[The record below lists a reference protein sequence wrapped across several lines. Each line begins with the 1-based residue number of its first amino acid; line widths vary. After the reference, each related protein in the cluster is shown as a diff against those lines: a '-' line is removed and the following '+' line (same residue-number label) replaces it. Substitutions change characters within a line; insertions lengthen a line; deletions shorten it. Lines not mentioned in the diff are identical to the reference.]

1 MPSDRIKNVNPPRL
15 FRTFLASILVISLG
29 ACAHYPHQGS
39 LALVGTW
46 KNSAGTTWTM
56 RDDGTFE
63 VDLDQDGKRDL
74 WGKYKVDG
82 DTVTLIRKGGFA
94 PKSCKGKGVY
104 RFNRSAGDTLQFT
117 LISDDCKL
125 RIKNVTLGWKRK

>member
-1 MPSDRIKNVNPPRL
+1 MPPDRIKNVNPPRL
-15 FRTFLASILVISLG
+15 FRIFLASILVMSLG

-46 KNSAGTTWTM
+46 KNSAGTIWIM

-63 VDLDQDGKRDL
+63 VDLDQDGKRDS

-94 PKSCKGKGVY
+94 PKSCKGKAFIALTATPAPI
-104 RFNRSAGDTLQFT
+104 RCNSRSSKTSAKCASRT
-117 LISDDCKL
+117 
-125 RIKNVTLGWKRK
+125 